1 MRMLGSLA
9 LLALGLSGVAFAAD
23 VDQELDEGIA
33 DTGLDTTPWTTGEVP
48 PIADMITV
56 NDFQIAAKN
65 SLTAR
70 NYAYYRTA
78 ALDETSTFIVINP
91 CLSRSC

>member
-1 MRMLGSLA
+1 MSILLT
-9 LLALGLSGVAFAAD
+9 LALGLSRAVYGAD

-33 DTGLDTTPWTTGEVP
+33 DTGLDTGPWTTGQVP
-48 PIADMITV
+48 PLADMITV

-65 SLTAR
+65 ALSGR

-78 ALDETSTFIVINP
+78 ALDETST
-91 CLSRSC
+91 SSYS